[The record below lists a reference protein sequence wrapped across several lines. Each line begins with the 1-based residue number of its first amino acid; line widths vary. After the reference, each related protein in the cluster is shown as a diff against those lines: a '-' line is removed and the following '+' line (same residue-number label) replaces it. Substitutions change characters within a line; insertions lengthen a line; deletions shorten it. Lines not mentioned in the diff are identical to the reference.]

1 VLGVELTVIEELPE
15 TVEVF
20 VEDDETNP
28 RSLTEGVA
36 VLE

>member
-1 VLGVELTVIEELPE
+1 MDALPE

-20 VEDDETNP
+20 VEEGDTNP